1 MDPTRAEGL
10 LAPLEKMFNALQ
22 AELGDEYNTDIKG
35 ATADQLLKAGS
46 ARRVMEWFAQSGLGA
61 RGMDTPAEYNRL
73 LEAFGG
79 LESMTPQAYATLLK
93 RLIRDK
99 ERSIEDYNAAL
110 ESGRYSDVYNS
121 TFYQPQDMPWRVEQA
136 APPSG
141 FVPD

>member
-1 MDPTRAEGL
+1 
-10 LAPLEKMFNALQ
+10 
-22 AELGDEYNTDIKG
+22 
-35 ATADQLLKAGS
+35 
-46 ARRVMEWFAQSGLGA
+46 MEWFAQSGLGA

-121 TFYQPQDMPWRVEQA
+121 TFYQPQDMPWRNQGNT
-136 APPSG
+136 PPPPPG
-141 FVPD
+141 ATLDGQP